1 MNTSELIKILKKLSK
16 AHGVDPAIGQLR
28 LDADGNFYTFK
39 SAEVVKLAHGELVI
53 DLQLY

>member
-1 MNTSELIKILKKLSK
+1 MKTSELIKILKKLSK

-39 SAEVVKLAHGELVI
+39 SVEVVELASGEKII